1 MEGLGKHH
9 TSGIL
14 DEELQLLKHKMKWL
28 KDTQL
33 AIPNLP
39 EAKEAAMNF
48 MSKIAEDLDLEL
60 EEI

>member
-1 MEGLGKHH
+1 MN

-14 DEELQLLKHKMKWL
+14 DEELQLLKHKLKWL

-33 AIPNLP
+33 TIPYLP